1 MESRKHD
8 NKSLKLNNR
17 SAVVQM
23 TVGTAQ
29 DELTGAVEPNGI
41 AKNYEHE

>member
-29 DELTGAVEPNGI
+29 DELTGVVEPNGI